1 MSRREEGRPISR
13 NEDNA
18 DGRSAPGPPRDR
30 TDEEADNEANAVFD
44 VERFGLRLVRAQPA
58 PVPPREEE
66 SEEESDEETDEEG
79 EDVGEEKS
87 EDKDDKPP
95 RGGGGAGAGAGGAK
109 RRQRSRSPDREPPAK
124 RRENSDKKTSENKP
138 TKADSYRKKV
148 VLDGEEC
155 SIDILDTAGQEDYSA
170 IRDNYY
176 RSGEGFICVFSILD
190 MESFDEHIVRVKK
203 SDNSVPIVLVGNKG
217 DMREQRVVPAEL
229 CQQQAEQWGVH
240 YIETSAKRREN
251 VDKFMEEYEPTK
263 ADSCRKKVVLDGEEC
278 SIDILDTA
286 IRQDAEHAEH
296 NIVKI
301 HREETAKSDKV
312 LLIGGGQHAGLIVNR
327 FDEKIGYDFAES
339 NADVS
344 LSFSVHLT
352 DKEQKQVQE
361 KRSLYFKLRK
371 NVDLDVGRSVVH
383 KFFRNLLSNLPAD
396 NASFMKRAMTLLHK
410 EYTEIAEVIINYKI
424 VDEDEQVAIPDATQY
439 AKNRKNRVSY
449 RNPANVAARP
459 RVLGLAAIATVTLGS
474 RSEHRENR
482 EKITDS
488 GPKLEE
494 VTIGHVQEILEHAY
508 PYGLPTSTISECL
521 RCSNEETLEFLEELK
536 TNGIVRMVGDEWI
549 RVDTKKVDKS
559 IEAHRNANAAS
570 ATSTSGQGD
579 QPTMAII
586 SCLFVEKQAVD
597 ALIEESST
605 IHKYKSGGES
615 NVYTLRRIGSHRVV
629 ATKLAL
635 IGDSREAITSAGSI
649 TTRLLGN
656 FQNIEHVF
664 IVGVGGAVPHFTDA
678 SLHARLGDVIVA
690 SRPHQYVYAHDL
702 LFDRITEQITGFAI
716 RNWNSEDKAI
726 ERIVETGGQELVDS
740 WNSATE
746 EAIRLLTSSAG
757 DVEWKAPPESTDVL
771 AMAVSK
777 GNVVVMP
784 HPNENRQGGAEI
796 HLGTVGAMSAMK
808 KYENAIGGEED
819 KEEEVLEMTEIC

>member
-1 MSRREEGRPISR
+1 MDPRDYGEWLRRHDGGNRAPTPPEVPLEHHLEHLEELEFGRETRMIEDPAVAAGWQQNWEGRDQVDPADHVEPNSEGEEEEIV
-13 NEDNA
+13 EEEAEIDNG
-18 DGRSAPGPPRDR
+18 D
-30 TDEEADNEANAVFD
+30 DEENEANQEIDIEFENID
-44 VERFGLRLVRAQPA
+44 EEEDGLADEEEDEEETED
-58 PVPPREEE
+58 EEE
-66 SEEESDEETDEEG
+66 SYEDEDEEEEDE
-79 EDVGEEKS
+79 K
-87 EDKDDKPP
+87 KDDDDDD
-95 RGGGGAGAGAGGAK
+95 
-109 RRQRSRSPDREPPAK
+109 QS
-124 RRENSDKKTSENKP
+124 
-138 TKADSYRKKV
+138 
-148 VLDGEEC
+148 
-155 SIDILDTAGQEDYSA
+155 GQ
-170 IRDNYY
+170 
-176 RSGEGFICVFSILD
+176 
-190 MESFDEHIVRVKK
+190 
-203 SDNSVPIVLVGNKG
+203 VLVEKPETVKEN
-217 DMREQRVVPAEL
+217 DRQFIESAM
-229 CQQQAEQWGVH
+229 QAGIHNYWDLSEFLSG
-240 YIETSAKRREN
+240 
-251 VDKFMEEYEPTK
+251 
-263 ADSCRKKVVLDGEEC
+263 
-278 SIDILDTA
+278 
-286 IRQDAEHAEH
+286 QDAEHAEH

-327 FDEKIGYDFAES
+327 FDEKIGYES

-383 KFFRNLLSNLPAD
+383 KFFRNLLNNLPAD
-396 NASFMKRAMTLLHK
+396 RASFMKRAMTLLHK
-410 EYTEIAEVIINYKI
+410 EYTEIAEVIIDYKI

-439 AKNRKNRVSY
+439 
-449 RNPANVAARP
+449 
-459 RVLGLAAIATVTLGS
+459 
-474 RSEHRENR
+474 
-482 EKITDS
+482 DS
-488 GPKLEE
+488 GSELEE

-521 RCSNEETLEFLEELK
+521 RCSNEGTLKFLEELK
-536 TNGIVRMVGDEWI
+536 SNGIVRIVGDEWI
-549 RVDTKKVDKS
+549 RVDTKKGDES

-570 ATSTSGQGD
+570 ATPTSGQGV
-579 QPTMAII
+579 QSTKAII

-615 NVYTLRRIGSHRVV
+615 WGNIYTLGKVCKGKIEIGSHRVV

-678 SLHARLGDVIVA
+678 SLHARLGDVIVSA

-716 RNWNSEDKAI
+716 RNWDSEDKAI

-784 HPNENRQGGAEI
+784 HPSENRQGGAEI

-819 KEEEVLEMTEIC
+819 TLGQLYRSTVEGLVQLSLNEAQAVLTGDVE

>member
-1 MSRREEGRPISR
+1 MTTIKG
-13 NEDNA
+13 D
-18 DGRSAPGPPRDR
+18 
-30 TDEEADNEANAVFD
+30 
-44 VERFGLRLVRAQPA
+44 L
-58 PVPPREEE
+58 
-66 SEEESDEETDEEG
+66 
-79 EDVGEEKS
+79 
-87 EDKDDKPP
+87 
-95 RGGGGAGAGAGGAK
+95 
-109 RRQRSRSPDREPPAK
+109 
-124 RRENSDKKTSENKP
+124 
-138 TKADSYRKKV
+138 V
-148 VLDGEEC
+148 VLTP
-155 SIDILDTAGQEDYSA
+155 LKQ
-170 IRDNYY
+170 
-176 RSGEGFICVFSILD
+176 
-190 MESFDEHIVRVKK
+190 
-203 SDNSVPIVLVGNKG
+203 
-217 DMREQRVVPAEL
+217 
-229 CQQQAEQWGVH
+229 
-240 YIETSAKRREN
+240 
-251 VDKFMEEYEPTK
+251 
-263 ADSCRKKVVLDGEEC
+263 
-278 SIDILDTA
+278 
-286 IRQDAEHAEH
+286 HAEH

-327 FDEKIGYDFAES
+327 FDEKIGYES

-396 NASFMKRAMTLLHK
+396 YASFMKRAMTLLHK
-410 EYTEIAEVIINYKI
+410 EYTEIAEVIIDYKI

-439 AKNRKNRVSY
+439 
-449 RNPANVAARP
+449 
-459 RVLGLAAIATVTLGS
+459 
-474 RSEHRENR
+474 
-482 EKITDS
+482 DS
-488 GPKLEE
+488 GSELEE

-508 PYGLPTSTISECL
+508 PNGLPTSTISECL

-536 TNGIVRMVGDEWI
+536 TNGIVRVVGDEWI
-549 RVDTKKVDKS
+549 RVDTKKVDES

-570 ATSTSGQGD
+570 AASTSGQGD
-579 QPTMAII
+579 QPTVAII

-615 NVYTLRRIGSHRVV
+615 NVYTLGRIGSHRVV

-678 SLHARLGDVIVA
+678 SLHARLGDVIVSA

-716 RNWNSEDKAI
+716 RNWDSEDKTI
-726 ERIVETGGQELVDS
+726 ERIVDTGGQELVDS

-819 KEEEVLEMTEIC
+819 TLGQIRESFAESFGVRCMDAGFDSVVGAVVGSCVRSWALIRGISDYHYGQSRAGKIWQAHAAARAAGMVRCIIEKLPKSA

>member
-1 MSRREEGRPISR
+1 MVENHPKNGFAMCHTFVGTLPTQYDTPKFRMGSWRETLFFEFSTHFQR
-13 NEDNA
+13 
-18 DGRSAPGPPRDR
+18 
-30 TDEEADNEANAVFD
+30 VFS
-44 VERFGLRLVRAQPA
+44 VFLKFL
-58 PVPPREEE
+58 
-66 SEEESDEETDEEG
+66 
-79 EDVGEEKS
+79 
-87 EDKDDKPP
+87 
-95 RGGGGAGAGAGGAK
+95 
-109 RRQRSRSPDREPPAK
+109 
-124 RRENSDKKTSENKP
+124 SENIDFSGKM
-138 TKADSYRKKV
+138 TTIKGDLV
-148 VLDGEEC
+148 VLTP
-155 SIDILDTAGQEDYSA
+155 LKQ
-170 IRDNYY
+170 
-176 RSGEGFICVFSILD
+176 
-190 MESFDEHIVRVKK
+190 
-203 SDNSVPIVLVGNKG
+203 
-217 DMREQRVVPAEL
+217 
-229 CQQQAEQWGVH
+229 
-240 YIETSAKRREN
+240 
-251 VDKFMEEYEPTK
+251 
-263 ADSCRKKVVLDGEEC
+263 
-278 SIDILDTA
+278 
-286 IRQDAEHAEH
+286 HAEH

-396 NASFMKRAMTLLHK
+396 YASFMKRAMSLLHK
-410 EYTEIAEVIINYKI
+410 EYTEIAEVIIDYKI

-439 AKNRKNRVSY
+439 
-449 RNPANVAARP
+449 
-459 RVLGLAAIATVTLGS
+459 
-474 RSEHRENR
+474 
-482 EKITDS
+482 DS
-488 GPKLEE
+488 GSELEE

-508 PYGLPTSTISECL
+508 PNGLPTSTISECL

-536 TNGIVRMVGDEWI
+536 TNGIVRIVGDEWI
-549 RVDTKKVDKS
+549 RVDTKKVDES

-570 ATSTSGQGD
+570 AASTSGQGD
-579 QPTMAII
+579 QPTVAII

-615 NVYTLRRIGSHRVV
+615 NVYTLGRIGSHRVV

-678 SLHARLGDVIVA
+678 SLHARLGDVIVSA

-716 RNWNSEDKAI
+716 RNWDSEDKTI

-819 KEEEVLEMTEIC
+819 TLGQVIDD